1 MGYVWASQIDL
12 PNVKLKKASIY
23 SFVLMFALLLQSAAR
38 HEYYVSVATAEYN
51 SKEKVLEV
59 GLKVFTDDLER
70 TISTNTEMPVK
81 LSDAKQS
88 ADADDFLAEYL
99 EQRFVIARNGKLQ
112 ELTYVGKEVGVDE
125 TWLYFQLKM
134 PASGTFWVKHTV
146 LFDVFPSQVNIVHFE
161 VNGNKQSHYFTA
173 DKPQIELTLP

>member
-1 MGYVWASQIDL
+1 MFAPQLIT
-12 PNVKLKKASIY
+12 PAPKLKKVGYLGFIC
-23 SFVLMFALLLQSAAR
+23 LLFLGLQSATR

-51 SKEKVLEV
+51 AKDGVLEV

-70 TISTNTEMPVK
+70 TINQNTAQQLK

-88 ADADDFLAEYL
+88 ASADEFLAEYL
-99 EQRFVIARNGKLQ
+99 EQRFVLTKAGKLL
-112 ELTYVGKEVGVDE
+112 ELIYVGKEVGLDE
-125 TWLYFQLKM
+125 TWLYFQIAM
-134 PASGTFWVKHTV
+134 PASGTLWMKHTV

-161 VNGNKQSHYFTA
+161 VNGKKQSQYFTR